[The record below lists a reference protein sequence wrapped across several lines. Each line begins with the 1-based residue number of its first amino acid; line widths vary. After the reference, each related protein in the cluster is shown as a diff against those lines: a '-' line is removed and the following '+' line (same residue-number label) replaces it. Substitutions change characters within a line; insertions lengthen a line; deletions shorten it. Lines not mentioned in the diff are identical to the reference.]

1 MFDLSKPYQRRDGIQ
16 CEIVKR
22 LKQNKY
28 LVVSVTGNGDDFAYE
43 VYLDG
48 KELLSEYEGRYDLV
62 NIPKKIE
69 GFLNIYK
76 AKDGCIRVID
86 PLYSSRPE
94 ADEYAGGNRIACIFV
109 SFEEGEGL

>member
-43 VYLDG
+43 V
-48 KELLSEYEGRYDLV
+48 
-62 NIPKKIE
+62 
-69 GFLNIYK
+69 
-76 AKDGCIRVID
+76 
-86 PLYSSRPE
+86 
-94 ADEYAGGNRIACIFV
+94 
-109 SFEEGEGL
+109 